1 MAATKTGFAVA
12 TIDEIEQGTVSDG
25 RVRHK
30 VREHFGIEG
39 FGVNANRAVEAGG
52 QIVNEHSETAIANAG
67 QQELYVVLKGHA
79 RFTVDGDEIDAP
91 AGTLVYVE
99 PGVSRSA
106 VADEKDTT
114 VLIVGGAPGTAYNQ
128 TPGWFVAPMFGPYQ
142 QDDFAAAADI
152 VRGVLA
158 EHPGMP
164 LALYNLA
171 CCEARLGQDDEALE
185 HLAQAIAGDPAFGPF
200 AQDDDDFA
208 SLRGDARYQELV
220 G

>member
-1 MAATKTGFAVA
+1 MATTKTGFGVA
-12 TIDEIEQGTVSDG
+12 TIDEIEQGTVANG

-30 VREHFGIEG
+30 IRDQFAIEG
-39 FGVNANRAVEAGG
+39 FGVNAMRAVEAGAEV
-52 QIVNEHSETAIANAG
+52 INEHSENGFGATG

-79 RFTVDGDEIDAP
+79 RFTVDGEEIDAP

-106 VADEKDTT
+106 IADEQDTT
-114 VLIVGGAPGTAYNQ
+114 VLIVGGSPGTAYNQ

-142 QDDFAAAADI
+142 ENDFASAAEI

-171 CCEARLGQDDEALE
+171 CCEARLGRDDDALE
-185 HLAQAIAGDPAFGPF
+185 HLAQAIAGEPGFGSF
-200 AQDDDDFA
+200 ARGDDDFD
-208 SLRGDARYQELV
+208 SLRGNARFQELT

>member
-1 MAATKTGFAVA
+1 MATTKTGFGVA
-12 TIDEIEQGTVSDG
+12 TIDEIEQGTIANG

-30 VREHFGIEG
+30 VRDHFAIEG
-39 FGVNANRAVEAGG
+39 FGVNAMRAVEAGG
-52 QIVNEHSETAIANAG
+52 EIINEHSENTFGTVG
-67 QQELYVVLKGHA
+67 QQELYVVLNGHA
-79 RFTVDGDEIDAP
+79 RFTVDGEEIDAP
-91 AGTLVYVE
+91 TGTLVFVE

-106 VADEKDTT
+106 IAHEQDTT

-142 QDDFAAAADI
+142 ENDFASAAEI

-171 CCEARLGQDDEALE
+171 CCEARLGENDEALE
-185 HLAQAIAGDPAFGPF
+185 HLAQAIAGEPGF
-200 AQDDDDFA
+200 ASFSRGDDDFE